1 MNYQYEPVLL
11 TAEQRREFNEKI
23 VCLIDSGGCGPAGIT
38 RNDIFNAYTGDGG
51 LHGLERADYDS
62 YHAYSEAKK
71 EVENGQFFTPPPL
84 CEFVAACLMLS
95 DMDLVADLTCGMGNF
110 FNYVPV
116 PANAYGCELDA
127 KAYKVARYLYPEAN
141 LTLGDIRTYAPE
153 TRFDYVLGNP
163 PYHLRWRLENGTKIL
178 SHLYYLSLIHI

>member
-1 MNYQYEPVLL
+1 MPTQ
-11 TAEQRREFNEKI
+11 
-23 VCLIDSGGCGPAGIT
+23 GM
-38 RNDIFNAYTGDGG
+38 GG

-116 PANAYGCELDA
+116 PGQCLRLRVGCQ
-127 KAYKVARYLYPEAN
+127 
-141 LTLGDIRTYAPE
+141 GI
-153 TRFDYVLGNP
+153 
-163 PYHLRWRLENGTKIL
+163 
-178 SHLYYLSLIHI
+178 